1 MRWAGRIDYFI
12 CFLNDNSSFL
22 LQKKIMFLMFHIPIA
37 ITLTVA
43 KQFKL
48 TQQAHN
54 TTASSKM
61 KAPLAWFLKISP
73 HVCVNS

>member
-1 MRWAGRIDYFI
+1 
-12 CFLNDNSSFL
+12 
-22 LQKKIMFLMFHIPIA
+22 MFHTPIA

-54 TTASSKM
+54 TMPSSKM
-61 KAPLAWFLKISP
+61 KAPLDWSFKISP
-73 HVCVNS
+73 HVYVNS

>member
-1 MRWAGRIDYFI
+1 MRWVGMIDYFI

-22 LQKKIMFLMFHIPIA
+22 LQKKIMFLMFHTPIA

-54 TTASSKM
+54 TMPSSKM
-61 KAPLAWFLKISP
+61 KAPLDWSFKISP
-73 HVCVNS
+73 HVYVNS